1 MNEVVI
7 PLKIQGIAQMK
18 AELRELKG
26 AIASATDPAQM
37 TALAQQAGV
46 LSDKIKDANEAVSV
60 FASGSK
66 FEQVSN
72 GLGGIKDSLM
82 SLDFEEAAEK
92 SKTFAT
98 ALGGINKTDITKSMK
113 GIVDMTKTLTGAFF
127 KLGLTILMN
136 PIFLIVAAVI
146 AIIAVIALVLKS
158 FGVLDDVINAMMMP
172 INMLIAGFKALT
184 DWLGL
189 TAFAAEDNAAK
200 TLAANEKVTESSK
213 DRAASMTA
221 DLGREIAEAKAAGKD
236 TTKLEE
242 EKSNVQI
249 KEADKRRGT
258 AYKALAAQ
266 RKLGEDADQETIKKL
281 KKQIKEENELI
292 KQGYS
297 DKKVAKLND
306 IKADSDAEDK
316 KQADAAAK
324 QKAANEKYAA
334 ADKASM
340 QQIAEARKIV
350 TDSAKTAQ
358 QIELDDLAA
367 GYAIKIATATKFKND
382 TTALIE
388 AQKIQEAAIT
398 KKYDDEAK
406 AKKAENDAKAA
417 AFRLDEAKSLAD
429 RLAKLDD
436 TIGLTADEA
445 ANVRRIKERKAQKE
459 YYDLLLGDAIAGKQ
473 SQAVLDQIEIEQM
486 NALNDIEIKYSDE
499 KKTRDKSVS
508 DNAIAEDKRVYD
520 AKIANAQKDFEFAGK
535 TLGAIE
541 GISNLVMDSKLKKV
555 EKGSKEEEKLLRKQF
570 KLNKAMQLAGAV
582 IDAGKA
588 ITASLASSPIA
599 IGPVPNPAG
608 IASLAFAAITS
619 ATNIAKIAGTQFTSS
634 SAPSADTPGNI
645 GGGASTTAVAP
656 AAGPQLFGQ
665 ANTGS
670 QVNAGGGSNNI
681 TVTAVVSETEI
692 TSSQN
697 TISNIQQNSVL

>member
-37 TALAQQAGV
+37 SALAQKAGEV
-46 LSDKIKDANEAVSV
+46 SDRIKDANEAVAV
-60 FASGSK
+60 FATGSK

-82 SLDFEEAAEK
+82 SLDFEEAAQK

-98 ALGGINKTDITKSMK
+98 ALGGINKTDITKSLK
-113 GIVDMTKTLTGAFF
+113 GMMEMTKTLGGAFM
-127 KLGLTILMN
+127 KLSITIWSN
-136 PIFLIVAAVI
+136 PIFLIAAAVI
-146 AIIAVIALVLKS
+146 AIIAVVALVLKS
-158 FGVLDDVINAMMMP
+158 FGVLDDVIKAMMMP
-172 INMLIAGFKALT
+172 INMLIAGFKSMT

-189 TAFAAEDNAAK
+189 TAYAAEDNASR

-213 DRAASMTA
+213 ERTASMTA

-249 KEADKRRGT
+249 KEADNRRAT

-297 DKKVAKLND
+297 DKRVAKLTD
-306 IKADSDAEDK
+306 IKAASDAEDK

-340 QQIAEARKIV
+340 QQIAEAAKV
-350 TDSAKTAQ
+350 VSDSKKTAQ
-358 QIELDDLAA
+358 QVEIDDLKAA
-367 GYAIKIATATKFKND
+367 YAVKIAEAVKYKNS
-382 TTALIE
+382 TTALVD
-388 AQKIQEAAIT
+388 AQKIQEAEIN
-398 KKYDDEAK
+398 KKYTDAAK
-406 AKKAENDAKAA
+406 AIQDEKDAKKKEADAKAITDAIALEDARYLEIQRLSTSA
-417 AFRLDEAKSLAD
+417 AEFEKLQAQQAFETKTAGLKENDQLYLLYKAEYQK
-429 RLAKLDD
+429 KLDD
-436 TIGLTADEA
+436 IDTASIEKIKAEKQKARDEENAAIKAGLDTATA
-445 ANVRRIKERKAQKE
+445 
-459 YYDLLLGDAIAGKQ
+459 
-473 SQAVLDQIEIEQM
+473 
-486 NALNDIEIKYSDE
+486 ALN
-499 KKTRDKSVS
+499 
-508 DNAIAEDKRVYD
+508 
-520 AKIANAQKDFEFAGK
+520 
-535 TLGAIE
+535 
-541 GISNLVMDSKLKKV
+541 GINSLTSIGMEAKLKNVK
-555 EKGSKEEEKLLRKQF
+555 KGSKEEEKILRAQF
-570 KLNKAMQLAGAV
+570 KQQKAMQLAMAV
-582 IDAGKA
+582 INGAQS
-588 ITASLASSPIA
+588 IL
-599 IGPVPNPAG
+599 
-608 IASLAFAAITS
+608 AITS
-619 ATNIAKIAGTQFTSS
+619 VPDFTLGVATAIRIGASVAATAASIATISSTQFGGGA
-634 SAPSADTPGNI
+634 SAPTAPDVGA
-645 GGGASTTAVAP
+645 GASTTAVAP
-656 AAGPQLFGQ
+656 AAAPQLFGN

-670 QVNAGGGSNNI
+670 QVNAGGAASNNI

-692 TSSQN
+692 TASQN
-697 TISNIQQNSVL
+697 HINNIQKNSVL

>member
-1 MNEVVI
+1 MNEVTI

-26 AIASATDPAQM
+26 SIANATDPAQM
-37 TALAQQAGV
+37 TALAQKAGE
-46 LSDKIKDANEAVSV
+46 LTDKIKDANEAVKV
-60 FASGSK
+60 FATGSK

-82 SLDFEEAAEK
+82 SLDFAEAAEK

-113 GIVDMTKTLTGAFF
+113 GMVDMTKTLSGAFL
-127 KLGLTILMN
+127 KLGMTILMN
-136 PIFLIVAAVI
+136 PIFLIVAAVV

-172 INMLIAGFKALT
+172 INALIAGFKALT

-213 DRAASMTA
+213 ERTALVTA

-266 RKLGEDADQETIKKL
+266 RKLGEDADKETIKKL
-281 KKQIKEENELI
+281 KKQIIEENEII

-297 DKKVAKLND
+297 EKKIAKLND
-306 IKADSDAEDK
+306 IKAD
-316 KQADAAAK
+316 
-324 QKAANEKYAA
+324 AA
-334 ADKASM
+334 ADATAAKEAAARAKQYASDRLNARREIRKQEIGLAGSDMEQERLTIINDHKVKLEDIKNNAALTKAEKIRLQELENQLFEQKKTEFTAKQTAIDKENKAKKKEADAKAITDAIAAEDFRYNEIQRLTTSAAEYEKLQA
-340 QQIAEARKIV
+340 QQAFE
-350 TDSAKTAQ
+350 TKTAGLKENDELYLLYKKEYQ
-358 QIELDDLAA
+358 KKLDDIDTAA
-367 GYAIKIATATKFKND
+367 VEKVKS
-382 TTALIE
+382 
-388 AQKIQEAAIT
+388 
-398 KKYDDEAK
+398 DEAK
-406 AKKAENDAKAA
+406 KRAEQFA
-417 AFRLDEAKSLAD
+417 
-429 RLAKLDD
+429 
-436 TIGLTADEA
+436 TI
-445 ANVRRIKERKAQKE
+445 QK
-459 YYDLLLGDAIAGKQ
+459 G
-473 SQAVLDQIEIEQM
+473 
-486 NALNDIEIKYSDE
+486 
-499 KKTRDKSVS
+499 
-508 DNAIAEDKRVYD
+508 
-520 AKIANAQKDFEFAGK
+520 FEFAQK

-541 GISNLVMDSKLKKV
+541 GITSLAQANKLKGV
-555 EKGSKEEEKLLRKQF
+555 EKGSKEEEKILRQQF
-570 KLNKAMQLAGAV
+570 KINKSMQLAGAI

-608 IASLAFAAITS
+608 IASLAFASITA
-619 ATNIAKIAGTQFTSS
+619 ATNIAKIASTQFTST
-634 SAPSADTPGNI
+634 AGPSADTPP
-645 GGGASTTAVAP
+645 STTAVAP
-656 AAGPQLFGQ
+656 TAGPSLFGQ

-670 QVNAGGGSNNI
+670 QVTAGDGSNNI
-681 TVTAVVSETEI
+681 TVTAIVSETEI
-692 TSSQN
+692 TASQN
-697 TISNIQQNSVL
+697 HINNIQQNSVL

>member
-26 AIASATDPAQM
+26 SIANATDPAQM
-37 TALAQQAGV
+37 TALAQKAGE
-46 LSDKIKDANEAVSV
+46 LTDKIKDANEAVAV

-113 GIVDMTKTLTGAFF
+113 GMMEMTKTLGGAFM
-127 KLGLTILMN
+127 KLSITIWSN
-136 PIFLIVAAVI
+136 PIFLIAAAVI

-189 TAFAAEDNAAK
+189 TAFAAEDNASR
-200 TLAANEKVTESSK
+200 TLAANEKVSESSK
-213 DRAASMTA
+213 ERTASLTA

-266 RKLGEDADQETIKKL
+266 RKLGDDADQETIKKL
-281 KKQIKEENELI
+281 KKQIIEENEII

-306 IKADSDAEDK
+306 IAEAEAAAEKAAEK
-316 KQADAAAK
+316 AKAQADK
-324 QKAANEKYAA
+324 WRA
-334 ADKASM
+334 ADKAS
-340 QQIAEARKIV
+340 EADV
-350 TDSAKTAQ
+350 TAAAKVVSDSKKTAQ

-367 GYAIKIATATKFKND
+367 GYATKIATAIKYKND

-388 AQKIQEAAIT
+388 AQKIQEAAII
-398 KKYDDEAK
+398 KKYDDEAA

-429 RLAKLDD
+429 RLANLDD
-436 TIGLTADEA
+436 TIGLTAEEA
-445 ANVRRIKERKAQKE
+445 ADVRRKKERKAQTD
-459 YYDLLLGDAIAGKQ
+459 YYNQLLGDAIAGKQ
-473 SQAVLDQIEIEQM
+473 SQAVLDQIDVERL
-486 NALNDIEIKYSDE
+486 NVLNDIEIKYADE
-499 KKTRDKSVS
+499 KKARAKVVS
-508 DNAIAEDKRVYD
+508 DKEIEEDKKAFDAKMKNIEAGFKLAQTVGDAIAFMADTN
-520 AKIANAQKDFEFAGK
+520 ITAQ
-535 TLGAIE
+535 
-541 GISNLVMDSKLKKV
+541 LKKV
-555 EKGSKEEEKLLRKQF
+555 KKGSKEEEVLLKKQF
-570 KLNKAMQLAGAV
+570 EQNKKAQLAAAIINAAQAQVSILAQYPKFDGGFAMV
-582 IDAGKA
+582 AAMAG
-588 ITASLASSPIA
+588 
-599 IGPVPNPAG
+599 
-608 IASLAFAAITS
+608 AAITS
-619 ATNIAKIAGTQFTSS
+619 AMAIGKITSTS
-634 SAPSADTPGNI
+634 FS
-645 GGGASTTAVAP
+645 GGGSTPDSPDSSLASTTAVAP
-656 AAGPQLFGQ
+656 AAAPQLFGQ

-670 QVNAGGGSNNI
+670 QVNAGGGTNNI

-692 TSSQN
+692 TASQN
-697 TISNIQQNSVL
+697 HINNIQQNSVL

>member
-98 ALGGINKTDITKSMK
+98 ALGGINKADIAKSMK

-136 PIFLIVAAVI
+136 PIFLIVAAVV

-158 FGVLDDVINAMMMP
+158 FGVLDDVINALMMP

-189 TAFAAEDNAAK
+189 TAFAAEDNASK
-200 TLAANEKVTESSK
+200 TLAANEKVSESSK
-213 DRAASMTA
+213 ERTALVTA

-249 KEADKRRGT
+249 KEADNRRAT

-266 RKLGEDADQETIKKL
+266 RKLGDAADQETIKKL
-281 KKQIKEENELI
+281 KKQITEENEII

-297 DKKVAKLND
+297 DKKVAKLTD
-306 IKADSDAEDK
+306 IAEAEADAEK
-316 KQADAAAK
+316 AAEKAKAAADK
-324 QKAANEKYAA
+324 WRA
-334 ADKASM
+334 ADKAS
-340 QQIAEARKIV
+340 EADV
-350 TDSAKTAQ
+350 TAAAKVVSDSKKTAQ

-367 GYAIKIATATKFKND
+367 AYAIKIATATKFKND

-388 AQKIQEAAIT
+388 AQKIQEAAII
-398 KKYDDEAK
+398 KKYEDEAK

-417 AFRLDEAKSLAD
+417 AFRLDEAKSLAE

-473 SQAVLDQIEIEQM
+473 SQVVLDQIEIEQM

-499 KKTRDKSVS
+499 KKARDKSVS

-645 GGGASTTAVAP
+645 GGGGESTTAVAP

-670 QVNAGGGSNNI
+670 QVNAGGGTPNNI

-692 TSSQN
+692 TASQN
-697 TISNIQQNSVL
+697 HINNIQQNSVL

>member
-37 TALAQQAGV
+37 AALAQKAGEV
-46 LSDKIKDANEAVSV
+46 SDRIKDANEAVAV
-60 FASGSK
+60 FATGSK

-82 SLDFEEAAEK
+82 SLDFEEAAQK

-113 GIVDMTKTLTGAFF
+113 GMMEMTKTLGGAFM
-127 KLGLTILMN
+127 KLSITIWSN
-136 PIFLIVAAVI
+136 PIFLIAAAVI
-146 AIIAVIALVLKS
+146 AIIAVVAIVLKS
-158 FGVLDDVINAMMMP
+158 FGVLDDVMNAMMMP
-172 INMLIAGFKALT
+172 INMLIAGFKAMT

-189 TAFAAEDNAAK
+189 TAYAAEDNASK

-258 AYKALAAQ
+258 AYRALAAQ

-281 KKQIKEENELI
+281 KKQIREENELI

-297 DKKVAKLND
+297 DKKIAKIND
-306 IKADSDAEDK
+306 IKADATADATAAKEAAARAKQYASDRLNARREIRKQEIGLAGSDMEQERLTIINDHKVKLEDIKNNAALTKAEKIRLQELENQLFEEKKTDFTAKQRAIDKENKDKKKEADTKAITDAIAAEDARYLEIQRLSTSAAEFEKLQAQQAFETKTAGLKENDQLYLLYKAEYQK
-316 KQADAAAK
+316 KLDDIDTASIEKIKAEK
-324 QKAANEKYAA
+324 QKAR
-334 ADKASM
+334 
-340 QQIAEARKIV
+340 AEENA
-350 TDSAKTAQ
+350 
-358 QIELDDLAA
+358 
-367 GYAIKIATATKFKND
+367 AIKAGLDTATD
-382 TTALIE
+382 ALNGINSLTN
-388 AQKIQEAAIT
+388 IGM
-398 KKYDDEAK
+398 EAK
-406 AKKAENDAKAA
+406 LK
-417 AFRLDEAKSLAD
+417 
-429 RLAKLDD
+429 
-436 TIGLTADEA
+436 
-445 ANVRRIKERKAQKE
+445 NVK
-459 YYDLLLGDAIAGKQ
+459 
-473 SQAVLDQIEIEQM
+473 
-486 NALNDIEIKYSDE
+486 
-499 KKTRDKSVS
+499 
-508 DNAIAEDKRVYD
+508 
-520 AKIANAQKDFEFAGK
+520 
-535 TLGAIE
+535 
-541 GISNLVMDSKLKKV
+541 
-555 EKGSKEEEKLLRKQF
+555 KGSKEEEKILRQQF
-570 KLNKAMQLAGAV
+570 KQQKAMQLAM
-582 IDAGKA
+582 
-588 ITASLASSPIA
+588 
-599 IGPVPNPAG
+599 
-608 IASLAFAAITS
+608 AAINGAQAILAILAVPDFTLGVAS
-619 ATNIAKIAGTQFTSS
+619 AIRIGASVAATAASIATIAGTQFGGGA
-634 SAPSADTPGNI
+634 SAPTTPDV

-670 QVNAGGGSNNI
+670 QVNAGDGTPNNI

-692 TSSQN
+692 TASQN
-697 TISNIQQNSVL
+697 HINNIQQNSVL

>member
-1 MNEVVI
+1 MNEVTI

-37 TALAQQAGV
+37 AALAQQAGV
-46 LSDKIKDANEAVSV
+46 LSDKIKDANDAVNV

-98 ALGGINKTDITKSMK
+98 ALGGLNKADITKSMK
-113 GIVDMTKTLTGAFF
+113 GMVDMTKTLTGAFL

-136 PIFLIVAAVI
+136 PIFLIVAAVV

-172 INMLIAGFKALT
+172 INALIAGFKALT

-189 TAFAAEDNAAK
+189 TAFAAEENAAK

-213 DRAASMTA
+213 ERTALVTA

-266 RKLGEDADQETIKKL
+266 RKLGEDADKETIKKL
-281 KKQIKEENELI
+281 KKQIIEENEII

-297 DKKVAKLND
+297 DKKIAKLND
-306 IKADSDAEDK
+306 IKAD
-316 KQADAAAK
+316 
-324 QKAANEKYAA
+324 AA
-334 ADKASM
+334 ADATAAKEAAARAKQYASDRLNARREIRKQEIGLAGSDMEQERLTIINDHKVKLEDIKNNAALTKAEKIRL
-340 QQIAEARKIV
+340 QELEDQLFEQKKIEFTAKQTAIDKENKAKKKEADAKAITDAIAAEDFRYNEIQRL
-350 TDSAKTAQ
+350 TTSAAEYEKLQAQ
-358 QIELDDLAA
+358 QAFETKTSGLKENDELYLLYKKEYQKKLDDIDTAA
-367 GYAIKIATATKFKND
+367 VEKVKS
-382 TTALIE
+382 
-388 AQKIQEAAIT
+388 
-398 KKYDDEAK
+398 DEAK
-406 AKKAENDAKAA
+406 KRAEQFA
-417 AFRLDEAKSLAD
+417 
-429 RLAKLDD
+429 
-436 TIGLTADEA
+436 TI
-445 ANVRRIKERKAQKE
+445 QK
-459 YYDLLLGDAIAGKQ
+459 G
-473 SQAVLDQIEIEQM
+473 
-486 NALNDIEIKYSDE
+486 
-499 KKTRDKSVS
+499 
-508 DNAIAEDKRVYD
+508 
-520 AKIANAQKDFEFAGK
+520 FEFAQK

-541 GISNLVMDSKLKKV
+541 GITSLAQANKLKGI
-555 EKGSKEEEKLLRKQF
+555 EKGSKEEEKILRQQF
-570 KLNKAMQLAGAV
+570 KINKSMQLAGAI

-608 IASLAFAAITS
+608 IASLAFASITA
-619 ATNIAKIAGTQFTSS
+619 ATNIAKIASTQFTST
-634 SAPSADTPGNI
+634 AGPSADTPP
-645 GGGASTTAVAP
+645 STTAVAP
-656 AAGPQLFGQ
+656 TAGPSLFGQ

-670 QVNAGGGSNNI
+670 QVTAGDGSNNI
-681 TVTAVVSETEI
+681 TVTAIVSETEI
-692 TSSQN
+692 TASQN
-697 TISNIQQNSVL
+697 HINNIQQNSVL

>member
-26 AIASATDPAQM
+26 SIASATDPAQM
-37 TALAQQAGV
+37 AALAQQAGV
-46 LSDKIKDANEAVSV
+46 LSDKIKDANDAVAV

-113 GIVDMTKTLTGAFF
+113 GMVDMTKTLSGAFL
-127 KLGLTILMN
+127 KLGMTILMN
-136 PIFLIVAAVI
+136 PIFLIVAAVV

-158 FGVLDDVINAMMMP
+158 FGVLDDVIKAMMMP

-213 DRAASMTA
+213 ERTASMTA
-221 DLGREIAEAKAAGKD
+221 DLGREIAEAKAAGED
-236 TTKLEE
+236 TTKLEQ

-258 AYKALAAQ
+258 AYKAIAAQ
-266 RKLGEDADQETIKKL
+266 RKLGDDADQETIKKL
-281 KKQIKEENELI
+281 KKQIIEETEII

-306 IKADSDAEDK
+306 IKADAAADATAAKEAAARAKQYASDRLNARRDIRKQEIGLAGSDMEQERLTIINDHKVKLEDIKNNAALTKAEKIRLQELENQLFEEKKIDFTAKQIAIDKANKDAEANAMAASHTANIAKIDAYNARLSELTDTEEQKLYDK
-316 KQADAAAK
+316 YAADLITFEGNELALFNIKKKYEEDITALKKTEADK
-324 QKAANEKYAA
+324 QKAIT
-334 ADKASM
+334 DKAR
-340 QQIAEARKIV
+340 AEEMA
-350 TDSAKTAQ
+350 
-358 QIELDDLAA
+358 
-367 GYAIKIATATKFKND
+367 AIKGGLDTATD
-382 TTALIE
+382 ALNGINSLTN
-388 AQKIQEAAIT
+388 IGM
-398 KKYDDEAK
+398 EAK
-406 AKKAENDAKAA
+406 LK
-417 AFRLDEAKSLAD
+417 
-429 RLAKLDD
+429 
-436 TIGLTADEA
+436 
-445 ANVRRIKERKAQKE
+445 NVK
-459 YYDLLLGDAIAGKQ
+459 
-473 SQAVLDQIEIEQM
+473 
-486 NALNDIEIKYSDE
+486 
-499 KKTRDKSVS
+499 
-508 DNAIAEDKRVYD
+508 
-520 AKIANAQKDFEFAGK
+520 
-535 TLGAIE
+535 
-541 GISNLVMDSKLKKV
+541 
-555 EKGSKEEEKLLRKQF
+555 KGSKEEEKILRKQF
-570 KLNKAMQLAGAV
+570 KINKAMQLAMAAINGAQS
-582 IDAGKA
+582 ILA
-588 ITASLASSPIA
+588 ITATAVDPTGITTAIRIAATVAATAASIA
-599 IGPVPNPAG
+599 
-608 IASLAFAAITS
+608 T
-619 ATNIAKIAGTQFTSS
+619 IAGTQFGGGG
-634 SAPSADTPGNI
+634 SAPTAPDVS
-645 GGGASTTAVAP
+645 GGGESTTAVAP
-656 AAGPQLFGQ
+656 AAAPQLFGQ

-670 QVNAGGGSNNI
+670 QVNAGGGTNNI

-697 TISNIQQNSVL
+697 HINNIQNNSVL

>member
-37 TALAQQAGV
+37 TALAQKAGEV
-46 LSDKIKDANEAVSV
+46 SDRIKDANEAVAV
-60 FASGSK
+60 FATGSK

-82 SLDFEEAAEK
+82 SLDFEEANAK
-92 SKTFAT
+92 SKTFAKN
-98 ALGGINKTDITKSMK
+98 LGSLNPEDIKK
-113 GIVDMTKTLTGAFF
+113 GFKDFTSTLGTLGKAFL
-127 KLGLTILMN
+127 KLGMTILMN
-136 PIFLIVAAVI
+136 PIFLIVAAVV
-146 AIIAVIALVLKS
+146 AIIAVVALVLKS
-158 FGVLDDVINAMMMP
+158 FGVLDDVIKAMMMP

-213 DRAASMTA
+213 ERTASMTA

-249 KEADKRRGT
+249 KGADKRRDS

-297 DKKVAKLND
+297 DKRVAKLTD

-316 KQADAAAK
+316 KQSEAAAK

-350 TDSAKTAQ
+350 TDSAKSAQ
-358 QIELDDLAA
+358 QIELDDLKAA
-367 GYAIKIATATKFKND
+367 YAVKIAEAVKYKND
-382 TTALIE
+382 TTALVE
-388 AQKIQEAAIT
+388 AQKIQEKAIT
-398 KKYDDEAK
+398 DKYKAVDD
-406 AKKAENDAKAA
+406 AKKAEDDAKKKEANAKTIADTIAA
-417 AFRLDEAKSLAD
+417 EDARYLEIQRLSTSAAEFEKLQLQQAFEAKT
-429 RLAKLDD
+429 AKLKEDD
-436 TIGLTADEA
+436 ELYLLYKAEFQTKLDAIDTATVEKVKADEA
-445 ANVRRIKERKAQKE
+445 TKRAEQFATIQKG
-459 YYDLLLGDAIAGKQ
+459 LDAAKQ
-473 SQAVLDQIEIEQM
+473 GLS
-486 NALNDIEIKYSDE
+486 
-499 KKTRDKSVS
+499 
-508 DNAIAEDKRVYD
+508 
-520 AKIANAQKDFEFAGK
+520 
-535 TLGAIE
+535 AIE
-541 GISNLVMDSKLKKV
+541 GITSLVQANKLKGV
-555 EKGSKEEEKLLRKQF
+555 EKGSKEEEKIMRKQF
-570 KLNKAMQLAGAV
+570 KINKAMQLAGAV

-588 ITASLASSPIA
+588 IIASLASSPIA

-645 GGGASTTAVAP
+645 GGGGESTTAVAP

-670 QVNAGGGSNNI
+670 QVNAGGGTPNNI
-681 TVTAVVSETEI
+681 TVTAIVSETEI
-692 TSSQN
+692 TASQN
-697 TISNIQQNSVL
+697 NISNIQQNSVL

>member
-37 TALAQQAGV
+37 TALAQKAGE

-98 ALGGINKTDITKSMK
+98 ALGGINKTDITKSLK
-113 GIVDMTKTLTGAFF
+113 GMMDMTKTLGGAFM
-127 KLGLTILMN
+127 KLGAQILIN
-136 PIFLIVAAVI
+136 PIFYIPIIIAAIVAAIV
-146 AIIAVIALVLKS
+146 LVLKS
-158 FGVLDDVINAMMMP
+158 FGVLDDVIAALMAP
-172 INMLIAGFKALT
+172 INALIQGFKDMT

-189 TAFAAEDNAAK
+189 TAYAAEENADRTA
-200 TLAANEKVTESSK
+200 AANEKVSKSSK
-213 DRAASMTA
+213 ERTASMTA

-249 KEADKRRGT
+249 KEADNRRAT
-258 AYKALAAQ
+258 AYTALAAQ
-266 RKLGEDADQETIKKL
+266 RKLGKDADLKKIEDL
-281 KKQIKEENELI
+281 KKQITEENEII

-297 DKKVAKLND
+297 DKRVAKLTD

-316 KQADAAAK
+316 KQAEAAAK

-340 QQIAEARKIV
+340 QQIAEAAKV
-350 TDSAKTAQ
+350 VSDSKKTAQ
-358 QIELDDLAA
+358 QVELDDLKAA
-367 GYAIKIATATKFKND
+367 YTVKIAEAVKYKNSTTALVEAQEIQTKAIIKKYEDEAAVKKTEDDAKKAANMAASHAANIAKIDAYNAELAALTDTEEQKLYDKYEADKIRFADNELALFNLKKKYEED
-382 TTALIE
+382 TTALKKTE
-388 AQKIQEAAIT
+388 SDKQKAI
-398 KKYDDEAK
+398 DD
-406 AKKAENDAKAA
+406 A
-417 AFRLDEAKSLAD
+417 AFAEKMKNIDAGF
-429 RLAKLDD
+429 KL
-436 TIGLTADEA
+436 TQSVGE
-445 ANVRRIKERKAQKE
+445 
-459 YYDLLLGDAIAGKQ
+459 AIAFM
-473 SQAVLDQIEIEQM
+473 ADTNITEQ
-486 NALNDIEIKYSDE
+486 
-499 KKTRDKSVS
+499 
-508 DNAIAEDKRVYD
+508 
-520 AKIANAQKDFEFAGK
+520 
-535 TLGAIE
+535 
-541 GISNLVMDSKLKKV
+541 LKKV
-555 EKGSKEEEKLLRKQF
+555 KKGSKEEEKLLKKQF
-570 KLNKAMQLAGAV
+570 EQNKKAQMAAAIINAAQAQVSILAQYPKFDGGFAMVAAMAG
-582 IDAGKA
+582 
-588 ITASLASSPIA
+588 
-599 IGPVPNPAG
+599 
-608 IASLAFAAITS
+608 AAITS
-619 ATNIAKIAGTQFTSS
+619 AMAIGKIASTSFS
-634 SAPSADTPGNI
+634 
-645 GGGASTTAVAP
+645 GGGSSPDSPDSSLTSTTAVAP

-670 QVNAGGGSNNI
+670 QVNAGGGTPNNI

-692 TSSQN
+692 TASQN
-697 TISNIQQNSVL
+697 HINNIQQNSVL

>member
-26 AIASATDPAQM
+26 SIASATDPAQM

-46 LSDKIKDANEAVSV
+46 LSDRIKDANDAVNV

-113 GIVDMTKTLTGAFF
+113 GMVDMTKTLSGAFL
-127 KLGLTILMN
+127 KLGMTILMN
-136 PIFLIVAAVI
+136 PIFLIVAAVV

-172 INMLIAGFKALT
+172 INALIAGFKALT

-189 TAFAAEDNAAK
+189 TAFAAEDNAAR

-213 DRAASMTA
+213 ERTASMTA
-221 DLGREIAEAKAAGKD
+221 DLNREIAEAKAAGKD

-249 KEADKRRGT
+249 KGADRRRDS

-281 KKQIKEENELI
+281 KKQIREETELI

-297 DKKVAKLND
+297 DKRVAKLTD

-316 KQADAAAK
+316 KQSEAAAK

-358 QIELDDLAA
+358 QIELDDLKAA
-367 GYAIKIATATKFKND
+367 YAIKIAEANKYKND
-382 TTALIE
+382 TTALVE
-388 AQKIQEAAIT
+388 AQKIQEKAIT
-398 KKYDDEAK
+398 DKYKAEDD
-406 AKKAENDAKAA
+406 AKKAEDDAKKKEANAKTIADAIAA
-417 AFRLDEAKSLAD
+417 EDARYLEIQRLSTSAAEFEKLQLQQAFEAKT
-429 RLAKLDD
+429 AKLKEDD
-436 TIGLTADEA
+436 ELYLLYKAEFQTKLDAIDTATVEKVKADEA
-445 ANVRRIKERKAQKE
+445 TKRAEQFATIQK
-459 YYDLLLGDAIAGKQ
+459 G
-473 SQAVLDQIEIEQM
+473 
-486 NALNDIEIKYSDE
+486 
-499 KKTRDKSVS
+499 
-508 DNAIAEDKRVYD
+508 
-520 AKIANAQKDFEFAGK
+520 FEFAEK

-541 GISNLVMDSKLKKV
+541 GITSLVQANKLKGV
-555 EKGSKEEEKLLRKQF
+555 EKGSKEEEKIMRKQF
-570 KLNKAMQLAGAV
+570 KINKAMQLAGAV

-588 ITASLASSPIA
+588 ITASLASAPIA

-608 IASLAFAAITS
+608 IASLAFATITS
-619 ATNIAKIAGTQFTSS
+619 ATNIAKIAATQFTSS

-645 GGGASTTAVAP
+645 GGGGESTTAVAP

-670 QVNAGGGSNNI
+670 QVNAGGETPNNI
-681 TVTAVVSETEI
+681 TVTAIVSETEI
-692 TSSQN
+692 TASQN
-697 TISNIQQNSVL
+697 NISNIQQNSVL

>member
-26 AIASATDPAQM
+26 SIASATDPAQM

-46 LSDKIKDANEAVSV
+46 LSDRIKDANDAVNV

-113 GIVDMTKTLTGAFF
+113 GMVDMTKTLSGAFL
-127 KLGLTILMN
+127 KLGATILMN
-136 PIFLIVAAVI
+136 PIFLIVAAVV

-172 INMLIAGFKALT
+172 INALIAGFKALT

-189 TAFAAEDNAAK
+189 TAFAAEDNAAR

-213 DRAASMTA
+213 ERTASMTA
-221 DLGREIAEAKAAGKD
+221 DLNREIAEAKAAGKD

-249 KEADKRRGT
+249 KGADRRRDS

-281 KKQIKEENELI
+281 KKQIREETELI

-297 DKKVAKLND
+297 DKRVAKLTD

-316 KQADAAAK
+316 KQSEAAAK

-358 QIELDDLAA
+358 QIELDDLKAA
-367 GYAIKIATATKFKND
+367 YAIKIAEANKYKND
-382 TTALIE
+382 TTALVD
-388 AQKIQEAAIT
+388 AQKIQEKAIT
-398 KKYDDEAK
+398 DKYKAEDD
-406 AKKAENDAKAA
+406 AKKAEDDAKKKEANAKTIADTIAA
-417 AFRLDEAKSLAD
+417 EDARYLEIQRLSTSAAEFEKLQLQQAFEAKT
-429 RLAKLDD
+429 AKLKEDD
-436 TIGLTADEA
+436 ELYLLYKKEFQGKLDAIDTEALEKTKALEA
-445 ANVRRIKERKAQKE
+445 AKRAEQFATIQK
-459 YYDLLLGDAIAGKQ
+459 GF
-473 SQAVLDQIEIEQM
+473 
-486 NALNDIEIKYSDE
+486 
-499 KKTRDKSVS
+499 
-508 DNAIAEDKRVYD
+508 DNAK
-520 AKIANAQKDFEFAGK
+520 QG
-535 TLGAIE
+535 LSAIE
-541 GISNLVMDSKLKKV
+541 GITSLVQANKLKGV
-555 EKGSKEEEKLLRKQF
+555 EKGSKEEEKIMKKQF
-570 KLNKAMQLAGAV
+570 KINKAMQLAGAV

-588 ITASLASSPIA
+588 ITASLASAPIA

-608 IASLAFAAITS
+608 IASLAFATITS
-619 ATNIAKIAGTQFTSS
+619 ATNIAKIAATQFTSS

-645 GGGASTTAVAP
+645 GGGGESTTAVAP

-670 QVNAGGGSNNI
+670 QVNAGGGTPNNI
-681 TVTAVVSETEI
+681 TVTAIVSETEI
-692 TSSQN
+692 TASQN
-697 TISNIQQNSVL
+697 NISNIQQNSVL

>member
-26 AIASATDPAQM
+26 SIASATDPAQM
-37 TALAQQAGV
+37 AALAQQAGV
-46 LSDKIKDANEAVSV
+46 LSDRIKDANEAVAV
-60 FASGSK
+60 FATGSK

-98 ALGGINKTDITKSMK
+98 ALGGINKADIAKSMK

-136 PIFLIVAAVI
+136 PIFLIVAAVV

-158 FGVLDDVINAMMMP
+158 FGVLDDVMKAMMMP

-189 TAFAAEDNAAK
+189 TAFAAEDNASR

-213 DRAASMTA
+213 ERTASMTA
-221 DLGREIAEAKAAGKD
+221 DLGREIAEAKAAGLD
-236 TTKLEE
+236 TTKLEQ

-281 KKQIKEENELI
+281 KKQIREETEII

-297 DKKVAKLND
+297 DKTIAKLND
-306 IKADSDAEDK
+306 VKAYEEAAKKAAE
-316 KQADAAAK
+316 K
-324 QKAANEKYAA
+324 QKAANDKYIA

-340 QQIAEARKIV
+340 EQIAEARKIV
-350 TDSAKTAQ
+350 TDSAKSAQ
-358 QIELDDLAA
+358 QVELDDLAA
-367 GYAIKIATATKFKND
+367 AYAVKIATAIKYKND
-382 TTALIE
+382 TTALVE
-388 AQKIQEAAIT
+388 AQKIQEAAIN
-398 KKYDDEAK
+398 KKYSDATQAIEDEKK
-406 AKKAENDAKAA
+406 AKKKEADAKAITDAIALEDARYLEIQRLSTSA
-417 AFRLDEAKSLAD
+417 AEFEKLQLQQAFDEKT
-429 RLAKLDD
+429 AKLKEDD
-436 TIGLTADEA
+436 ELYLLYLEEYQNKIKDINQKTADDAIASDKKAFDEKVKNIEA
-445 ANVRRIKERKAQKE
+445 GFKLAQTV
-459 YYDLLLGDAIAGKQ
+459 GDAIALM
-473 SQAVLDQIEIEQM
+473 ADTNI
-486 NALNDIEIKYSDE
+486 
-499 KKTRDKSVS
+499 T
-508 DNAIAEDKRVYD
+508 
-520 AKIANAQKDFEFAGK
+520 AQ
-535 TLGAIE
+535 
-541 GISNLVMDSKLKKV
+541 LKKV
-555 EKGSKEEEKLLRKQF
+555 KKGSKEEEVLLKKQF
-570 KLNKAMQLAGAV
+570 EQNKKAQLAAAIINAAQAQVSILAQYPKFDGGFAMV
-582 IDAGKA
+582 AAMAG
-588 ITASLASSPIA
+588 
-599 IGPVPNPAG
+599 
-608 IASLAFAAITS
+608 AAITS
-619 ATNIAKIAGTQFTSS
+619 AMAIGKIASTSFS
-634 SAPSADTPGNI
+634 
-645 GGGASTTAVAP
+645 GGGSTPDSPDSSLASTTAVAP
-656 AAGPQLFGQ
+656 ASGPSLFGN

-670 QVNAGGGSNNI
+670 QVNAGGNTGQNI

-692 TSSQN
+692 TASQN
-697 TISNIQQNSVL
+697 HISNIQQNSVL